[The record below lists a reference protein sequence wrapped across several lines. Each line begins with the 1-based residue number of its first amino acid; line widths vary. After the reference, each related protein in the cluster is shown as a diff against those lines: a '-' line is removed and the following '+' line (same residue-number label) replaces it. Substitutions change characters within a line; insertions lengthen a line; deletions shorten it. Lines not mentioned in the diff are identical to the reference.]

1 MVWYDVDRRCLSE
14 GIIRVKQEADMQE
27 EFKSKRPK
35 GSKPW
40 HYWIAAVSYLV
51 VLVLSTFCL
60 VVYTPDFEGGYRN
73 FTLTFLIGFLILGT
87 VAFVWE
93 TIQWRKQRGS
103 GEQESLEDVIQ
114 KMKDDANRG

>member
-1 MVWYDVDRRCLSE
+1 
-14 GIIRVKQEADMQE
+14 MQE
-27 EFKSKRPK
+27 GFESKGPK

-51 VLVLSTFCL
+51 VLVLSIFCL
-60 VVYTPDFEGGYRN
+60 VAYTPDLEGGSRN

-103 GEQESLEDVIQ
+103 GGQESLEDVIR
-114 KMKDDANRG
+114 KMRDDANSGMQ